1 MPLLSI
7 KKEYLY
13 MREPLRDQLR
23 LLHIID
29 ACDRIK
35 SYFPNEK
42 IPLLDSKSIEFFGLV
57 KNLEI
62 IGEAAY
68 MLTPD
73 FKLTHSATEWNDI
86 IRMRHLLVYGYY
98 HISPEIVKEITEI
111 EIPLLRQQIT
121 SYLSEHKQN

>member
-1 MPLLSI
+1 
-7 KKEYLY
+7 

-23 LLHIID
+23 LLHIIE

-35 SYFPNEK
+35 SYFPHEE

-68 MLTPD
+68 MLTQD
-73 FKLTHSATEWNDI
+73 FKLYHNATEWNDI
-86 IRMRHLLVYGYY
+86 IRMRHLLVHGYY
-98 HISPEIVKEITEI
+98 HISPEIVKEITET
-111 EIPLLRQQIT
+111 EIPLLRQQIN
-121 SYLSEHKQN
+121 YDLSEYKQN

>member
-1 MPLLSI
+1 
-7 KKEYLY
+7 

-23 LLHIID
+23 LIHIVE
-29 ACDRIK
+29 ACDRIS
-35 SYFPNEK
+35 SYFPDDE

-73 FKLTHSATEWNDI
+73 FTLSHSATKWNEI
-86 IRMRHLLVYGYY
+86 IRMRHLLVHGYY
-98 HISPEIVKEITEI
+98 HISPQIVKEITET
-111 EIPLLRQQIT
+111 EIPELRKQIT
-121 SYLSEHKQN
+121 SYLLEYK

>member
-1 MPLLSI
+1 
-7 KKEYLY
+7 

-23 LLHIID
+23 LIHILE

-35 SYFPNEK
+35 SYFPNDE
-42 IPLLDSKSIEFFGLV
+42 IPLLNPKSIEFFGLV

-73 FKLTHSATEWNDI
+73 FKASHSNTEWNDI
-86 IRMRHLLVYGYY
+86 IRMRHPLVHGYY
-98 HISPEIVKEITEI
+98 HISPEIVKEITEE
-111 EIPLLRQQIT
+111 EIPSLKLQIT
-121 SYLSEHKQN
+121 GYLSEF

>member
-1 MPLLSI
+1 
-7 KKEYLY
+7 

-23 LLHIID
+23 LIHIVE

-35 SYFPNEK
+35 SYFPNDE
-42 IPLLDSKSIEFFGLV
+42 IPLLNPKSIEFFGLV

-73 FKLTHSATEWNDI
+73 FKAAHSDTEWNDI
-86 IRMRHLLVYGYY
+86 IRMRHLLVHGYY
-98 HISPEIVKEITEI
+98 HISPEIVKEITEE
-111 EIPLLRQQIT
+111 EIPSLKLQIT
-121 SYLSEHKQN
+121 IYLSEF

>member
-1 MPLLSI
+1 
-7 KKEYLY
+7 

-23 LLHIID
+23 LIHIVE

-35 SYFPNEK
+35 SYFPNEE

-68 MLTPD
+68 MLTSE
-73 FKLTHSATEWNDI
+73 FKTSHSAIEWNDI
-86 IRMRHLLVYGYY
+86 IRMRHLLVHGYY
-98 HISPEIVKEITEI
+98 HISPDIVKEIAEM
-111 EIPLLRQQIT
+111 EIPKFRNQIT
-121 SYLSEHKQN
+121 AYLSEFN